1 MLKRKQKY
9 PYKNGKE
16 YKVHIE
22 EIKVTTVTIKA
33 RNLEEARTEAKKLY
47 RNGEIYLTGKDFKNI
62 SMQVEA
68 TDGSESSEWK
78 DV

>member
-1 MLKRKQKY
+1 MLKRKQNY

-22 EIKVTTVTIKA
+22 EIKVTTIKIKA
-33 RNLEEARTEAKKLY
+33 RNLEEAKAEAKKLY
-47 RNGEIYLTGKDFKNI
+47 RNGEIYLTGKDYKNI

-68 TDGSESSEWK
+68 SDGSESSEWK